1 MPSVEPFV
9 VWFAV
14 VYFLLMK
21 YVLDGTFVKKNIWP
35 RSRNEQPSMQIKNN
49 KKMVMKYNMIE
60 MQSNYLKK
68 IINEIQQV
76 RR

>member
-1 MPSVEPFV
+1 MLHARSR
-9 VWFAV
+9 
-14 VYFLLMK
+14 
-21 YVLDGTFVKKNIWP
+21 KKNIWP
-35 RSRNEQPSMQIKNN
+35 GSRNEQPMQIKNN

-60 MQSNYLKK
+60 MQSNYFFKK